1 MKVNKKGEGNLTA
14 KYPKYIK
21 LLEGLTDDKEY
32 YNMIPIIIHGS
43 EGKDYVEDELEKEM
57 EEKTKKRAK
66 GTIPKLEKEDRL
78 DLLPLIIKLLFSKML
93 KRRGS
98 INKKSVKV
106 RKNIVYTFLASLD
119 VETEFPLFF
128 EELLS
133 PLGLHNDTKEEDF

>member
-78 DLLPLIIKLLFSKML
+78 DLLPLIIKGSRSNLSSFSSLGIVPLALFLVFS
-93 KRRGS
+93 S
-98 INKKSVKV
+98 ISFSNSSS
-106 RKNIVYTFLASLD
+106 T
-119 VETEFPLFF
+119 
-128 EELLS
+128 
-133 PLGLHNDTKEEDF
+133 